1 MKKTMLFTWDNNG
14 ISLKEDNKK
23 IISTSEI
30 QIEAMARKILDN
42 LNKEIQD
49 NVIYRYKS
57 IKIEIDIP

>member
-1 MKKTMLFTWDNNG
+1 MKKTMLFTWDDNG

-49 NVIYRYKS
+49 NNIYRYKT
-57 IKIEIDIP
+57 IKIEIDI

>member
-30 QIEAMARKILDN
+30 QIEAIARKILDS

-49 NVIYRYKS
+49 NTIYRYKS
-57 IKIEIDIP
+57 IKIEIDI